1 MKLNIE
7 QLKQVS
13 AGIDDLFVNR
23 VRRYVD
29 DLQLGIHTGQETGQF
44 IAYLAQEQH

>member
-13 AGIDDLFVNR
+13 AGIDDTFVAR
-23 VRRYVD
+23 VHRYVD
-29 DLQLGIHTGQETGQF
+29 DLQLGINTGQETGQF
-44 IAYLAQEQH
+44 IASLARELH